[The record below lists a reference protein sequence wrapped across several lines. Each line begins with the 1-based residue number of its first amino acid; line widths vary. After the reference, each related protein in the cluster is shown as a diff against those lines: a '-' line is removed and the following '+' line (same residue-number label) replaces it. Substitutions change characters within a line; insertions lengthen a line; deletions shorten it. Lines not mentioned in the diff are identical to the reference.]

1 MDESNDNYPKRK
13 KLRLEGYDYSTAANY
28 FITIVVQERLCL
40 FGEIVD
46 GQMVLNEAGIAIE
59 QAVADIPNQHDGCL
73 IFNYV
78 IMPNHVHF
86 ILTLLGDVYLAEV
99 MRQFKCYTTHVYIEG
114 VKTKGW
120 RHFNKRLWQHNY
132 YEHIIRNH
140 RAFEY
145 IANYIFINPQRWG
158 NDCINPSHVK
168 DVDDIIK
175 NVLVCG

>member
-78 IMPNHVHF
+78 IILKCQGIESPF
-86 ILTLLGDVYLAEV
+86 I
-99 MRQFKCYTTHVYIEG
+99 
-114 VKTKGW
+114 
-120 RHFNKRLWQHNY
+120 
-132 YEHIIRNH
+132 
-140 RAFEY
+140 
-145 IANYIFINPQRWG
+145 
-158 NDCINPSHVK
+158 
-168 DVDDIIK
+168 
-175 NVLVCG
+175 